1 MNRRN
6 TLQAAAQVAAII
18 TIFHAGAASAQ
29 SINEV
34 MGGLHAL
41 ADGSYARS
49 VERERAAQPVVNRTP
64 AQFDANARATVLSEL
79 RDASSA
85 KFRNVQRYPREDGA
99 MLYCGEINA
108 RNGYGGMSGYGRFMV
123 NAWRQ
128 GARGASFEA
137 DPDFE
142 VLWSRFCNRSG
153 GVPINF

>member
-1 MNRRN
+1 M
-6 TLQAAAQVAAII
+6 L
-18 TIFHAGAASAQ
+18 HAGAASAQ
-29 SINEV
+29 SVNDV
-34 MGGLHAL
+34 MGRIHSL

-49 VERERAAQPVVNRTP
+49 VERERAALPVINRTP
-64 AQFDANARATVLSEL
+64 AQFDANARAVVLSEL

-85 KFRNVQRYPREDGA
+85 RFRNVQRYPQEDGA

-108 RNGYGGMSGYGRFMV
+108 RNGYGGRSGYGRFIV

-142 VLWSRFCNRSG
+142 FLWGRFCDRSG
-153 GVPINF
+153 GVAVTF